1 MSTIFSGA
9 IFGAP
14 LRNENKTIEMKMN
27 VVVRKWNRLKWKWV
41 EEKNENEDSINILP
55 MIDII
60 FAILSFF
67 IISSLYLTKID
78 TIKVNLPK
86 SSTAVREQNKPQ
98 IITIDNNENIYFN
111 SNEISLTN
119 MSSLIRTNIENLEE
133 PIVILRADTS
143 VKHGFIV
150 NLLDELRKI
159 ENLKIGIST
168 EKQLSGL

>member
-1 MSTIFSGA
+1 MNFVED
-9 IFGAP
+9 
-14 LRNENKTIEMKMN
+14 LRLFLY
-27 VVVRKWNRLKWKWV
+27 LKILCNFMYFK
-41 EEKNENEDSINILP
+41 EKDETEYSINILP

-111 SNEISLTN
+111 SREISLTN
-119 MSSLIRTNIENLEE
+119 MSSIIRTNIENLEE

-168 EKQLSGL
+168 EKQ

>member
-1 MSTIFSGA
+1 MYFKDNSE
-9 IFGAP
+9 P
-14 LRNENKTIEMKMN
+14 EN
-27 VVVRKWNRLKWKWV
+27 
-41 EEKNENEDSINILP
+41 SINILP

-78 TIKVNLPK
+78 SIKVNLPK

-98 IITIDNNENIYFN
+98 IITVDSNERIYFN
-111 SNEISLTN
+111 SNEISLKN
-119 MSSLIRTNIENLEE
+119 IYAIIRANIENLEE

-143 VKHGFIV
+143 VKHGIIV

-159 ENLKIGIST
+159 KNLKVGIST
-168 EKQLSGL
+168 EKQ

>member
-1 MSTIFSGA
+1 MYFKDN
-9 IFGAP
+9 
-14 LRNENKTIEMKMN
+14 NES
-27 VVVRKWNRLKWKWV
+27 
-41 EEKNENEDSINILP
+41 ENSINILP

-78 TIKVNLPK
+78 SIKVNLPK

-98 IITIDNNENIYFN
+98 IITIDNNEKIYFN
-111 SNEISLTN
+111 SNEILLKNISA
-119 MSSLIRTNIENLEE
+119 LIRTNIENIKE

-143 VKHGFIV
+143 VKHGLIV
-150 NLLDELRKI
+150 SLLDELRKI

-168 EKQLSGL
+168 EKK

>member
-1 MSTIFSGA
+1 MNFVEDLRLFLYLKI
-9 IFGAP
+9 
-14 LRNENKTIEMKMN
+14 LRNFMYFK
-27 VVVRKWNRLKWKWV
+27 
-41 EEKNENEDSINILP
+41 EKDETEYSINILP

-111 SNEISLTN
+111 SREISLTN
-119 MSSLIRTNIENLEE
+119 MSSIIRTNIENLEE

-159 ENLKIGIST
+159 ENLKIGILT
-168 EKQLSGL
+168 EKQ

>member
-1 MSTIFSGA
+1 MNFVEDLRLFLYLKI
-9 IFGAP
+9 
-14 LRNENKTIEMKMN
+14 LRNFMYFK
-27 VVVRKWNRLKWKWV
+27 
-41 EEKNENEDSINILP
+41 EKKETEYSINILP

-111 SNEISLTN
+111 SREISLTN
-119 MSSLIRTNIENLEE
+119 MSSIIRTNIENLEE

>member
-1 MSTIFSGA
+1 MNFVEDLRLFLYLKI
-9 IFGAP
+9 
-14 LRNENKTIEMKMN
+14 LRNFMYFK
-27 VVVRKWNRLKWKWV
+27 
-41 EEKNENEDSINILP
+41 EKDETEYSINILP

-111 SNEISLTN
+111 SREISLTN
-119 MSSLIRTNIENLEE
+119 MSSIIRTNIDNLEE

>member
-1 MSTIFSGA
+1 MNFVED
-9 IFGAP
+9 
-14 LRNENKTIEMKMN
+14 LRLFLY
-27 VVVRKWNRLKWKWV
+27 LKILHKIMYFK
-41 EEKNENEDSINILP
+41 EKDETEYSINILP

-111 SNEISLTN
+111 SREISLTN
-119 MSSLIRTNIENLEE
+119 MSSIIRTNIENLEE

-168 EKQLSGL
+168 EKQ

>member
-1 MSTIFSGA
+1 MNFVEDLRLFLYLKI
-9 IFGAP
+9 
-14 LRNENKTIEMKMN
+14 LRNFMYFK
-27 VVVRKWNRLKWKWV
+27 
-41 EEKNENEDSINILP
+41 EKDETEYSINILP

-111 SNEISLTN
+111 SREISLTN
-119 MSSLIRTNIENLEE
+119 MSSIIRTNIENLEE

-143 VKHGFIV
+143 VKHGLV
-150 NLLDELRKI
+150 GNLLDELRKI
-159 ENLKIGIST
+159 ENLKIAIST

>member
-1 MSTIFSGA
+1 MNFVEDLRLFLYLKI
-9 IFGAP
+9 
-14 LRNENKTIEMKMN
+14 LRNFMYFK
-27 VVVRKWNRLKWKWV
+27 
-41 EEKNENEDSINILP
+41 EKDETEYSINILP

-111 SNEISLTN
+111 SREISLTN
-119 MSSLIRTNIENLEE
+119 MSSIIRTNIENLEE
-133 PIVILRADTS
+133 PIVILRADS
-143 VKHGFIV
+143 SIKHGFVV

-168 EKQLSGL
+168 EKQSSRI

>member
-1 MSTIFSGA
+1 MYF
-9 IFGAP
+9 
-14 LRNENKTIEMKMN
+14 K
-27 VVVRKWNRLKWKWV
+27 
-41 EEKNENEDSINILP
+41 EKDETEYSINILP

-111 SNEISLTN
+111 SREISLTN
-119 MSSLIRTNIENLEE
+119 MSSIIRTNIENLEE

-168 EKQLSGL
+168 EKL

>member
-1 MSTIFSGA
+1 MNFVEDLRLFLYLKI
-9 IFGAP
+9 
-14 LRNENKTIEMKMN
+14 LRNFMYFK
-27 VVVRKWNRLKWKWV
+27 
-41 EEKNENEDSINILP
+41 EKDETEYSINILP

-111 SNEISLTN
+111 SREISLTN
-119 MSSLIRTNIENLEE
+119 MSSIIRTNIENLEE